1 MSLCKHKT
9 LVLLS
14 GENNK
19 LRCRSCHLTISI
31 DELGGGYCPECYEVN
46 RVKCYDF
53 EELISKDD
61 EGASYRCEECGVII
75 NYKERPCNVGVDKE

>member
-14 GENNK
+14 GKDDK
-19 LRCRSCHLTISI
+19 LRCRSCHLTISS
-31 DELGGGYCPECYEVN
+31 DELGGGFCPECYEVN

-53 EELISKDD
+53 EELISEDD
-61 EGASYRCEECGVII
+61 GGVSYGCEECGVII
-75 NYKERPCNVGVDKE
+75 KYKDRETNVGIDKK